1 MLENINDVLSLG
13 ILVVII
19 LICIYYTFSIFS
31 KHHEIKLMELESE
44 YYDYNDN
51 DGEDQYL

>member
-44 YYDYNDN
+44 YYDYDDN